1 MIGDEGSKELTIKPL
16 SDLKVIDLTHVLS
29 GPYCT
34 YQLGLL
40 GAEVIKVE
48 SSRGD
53 MTRPWGGGE
62 EQIKL
67 GLGTGFVAQN
77 AGKRSIAIDIKD
89 LRGSA
94 IVQDLVKSAD
104 IFVENYRP
112 GKMLE
117 CGLDFDRLSS
127 INSELIYTS
136 ISAFGQNGPHGHRPG
151 FDDVIQATSG
161 FMSINVRDDG
171 PIRTGGPVLDYATG
185 MHATSAVLAAL
196 MLREK
201 TGKGQHIDI
210 SMQDVTMLLMNRHT
224 SIAATT
230 GVPLPPLQD
239 REGPLLGRYLTR
251 DGYVMLA
258 GYRANHKKTILEALG
273 LTEYSSMSSAQLNS
287 RWKQI
292 ESDVE
297 KVLKSKSTS
306 EWDEIFS
313 KFGVVAGGVRDLM
326 EVFAT
331 GQPEARDLLTTVNSA
346 FGNHQVSTIGYR
358 INENAFEPGSHVP
371 LLGEQTEEVLLELD
385 YSNEKISELFDD
397 GIVM

>member
-1 MIGDEGSKELTIKPL
+1 MTIKPL
-16 SDLKVIDLTHVLS
+16 SDKKVIDLTHVLS

-48 SSRGD
+48 SPRGD
-53 MTRPWGGGE
+53 MTRPWGGEE
-62 EQIKL
+62 EQINL

-77 AGKRSIAIDIKD
+77 AGKRSIVIDIKD
-89 LRGSA
+89 PRGSA
-94 IVQDLVKSAD
+94 IVQDLVKTAD

-117 CGLDFDRLSS
+117 CGLDFDKLSS

-161 FMSINVRDDG
+161 FMSINVRGDG

-196 MLREK
+196 MLLEK

-258 GYRANHKKTILEALG
+258 GYRARHKRTILEALG
-273 LTEYSSMSSAQLNS
+273 LAEYSSMSSAQLNS
-287 RWKQI
+287 LSEKI

-297 KVLKSKSTS
+297 RVLKSKTTA
-306 EWDEIFS
+306 EWDEVFS
-313 KFGVVAGGVRDLM
+313 KFGVVAGGVKDLI
-326 EVFAT
+326 EVLAT
-331 GQPEARDLLTTVNSA
+331 GQPEARDLLTTVNSS
-346 FGNHQVSTIGYR
+346 FGNHQVSTIGYK
-358 INENAFEPGSHVP
+358 INDSTLEPGTHVP
-371 LLGEQTEEVLLELD
+371 LLGEHTEEVLLELG
-385 YSNEKISELFDD
+385 YSNEQISDLFDK
-397 GIVM
+397 GIVNQC

>member
-1 MIGDEGSKELTIKPL
+1 MTIKPL
-16 SDLKVIDLTHVLS
+16 SDKKVIDLTHVLA

-48 SSRGD
+48 SPRGD
-53 MTRPWGGGE
+53 MTRPWGGEE
-62 EQIKL
+62 EQINL

-77 AGKRSIAIDIKD
+77 AGKRSIVIDIKD
-89 LRGSA
+89 PRGSA
-94 IVQDLVKSAD
+94 IVQDLVKTAD

-117 CGLDFDRLSS
+117 CGLDFDKLSS

-161 FMSINVRDDG
+161 FMSINVRGDG

-196 MLREK
+196 MLLEK

-258 GYRANHKKTILEALG
+258 GYRARHKRTILEALG
-273 LTEYSSMSSAQLNS
+273 LAEYSSMSSAQLNS
-287 RWKQI
+287 LSEQI
-292 ESDVE
+292 ELDVE
-297 KVLKSKSTS
+297 RVLKSKTTA
-306 EWDEIFS
+306 EWDEVFS
-313 KFGVVAGGVRDLM
+313 KFGVVAGGVKDLI
-326 EVFAT
+326 EVLAT
-331 GQPEARDLLTTVNSA
+331 GQPEARDLLTTVNSS
-346 FGNHQVSTIGYR
+346 FGNHQVSTIGYK
-358 INENAFEPGSHVP
+358 INDSTLKPGTHVP
-371 LLGEQTEEVLLELD
+371 LLGEQTEEVLLELG
-385 YSNEKISELFDD
+385 YSNEKISDLLDK
-397 GIVM
+397 GIVNQC

>member
-1 MIGDEGSKELTIKPL
+1 MTIKPL
-16 SDLKVIDLTHVLS
+16 SDKKVIDLTHVLA

-48 SSRGD
+48 SPRGD
-53 MTRPWGGGE
+53 MTRPWGGEE
-62 EQIKL
+62 EQINL

-77 AGKRSIAIDIKD
+77 AGKRSIVIDIKD
-89 LRGSA
+89 PRGSA
-94 IVQDLVKSAD
+94 IVQDLVKTAD

-117 CGLDFDRLSS
+117 CGLDFDKLSS

-161 FMSINVRDDG
+161 FMSINVRGDG

-196 MLREK
+196 MLLEK

-230 GVPLPPLQD
+230 GVPLPPGQD

-258 GYRANHKKTILEALG
+258 GYRARHKRTILEALG
-273 LTEYSSMSSAQLNS
+273 LAEYSSMSSAQLNS
-287 RWKQI
+287 LSEKI

-297 KVLKSKSTS
+297 RVLKSKTTA
-306 EWDEIFS
+306 EWDEVFS
-313 KFGVVAGGVRDLM
+313 KFGVVAGGVKDLI
-326 EVFAT
+326 EVLAT
-331 GQPEARDLLTTVNSA
+331 GQPEARDLLTTVNSS
-346 FGNHQVSTIGYR
+346 FGNHQVSTIGYK
-358 INENAFEPGSHVP
+358 INDSTLEPGTHVP
-371 LLGEQTEEVLLELD
+371 LLGEHTEEVLLELG
-385 YSNEKISELFDD
+385 YSNEQISDLFDK
-397 GIVM
+397 GIVNQC

>member
-1 MIGDEGSKELTIKPL
+1 MTIKPL
-16 SDLKVIDLTHVLS
+16 SDKKVIDLTHVLA

-48 SSRGD
+48 SPRGD
-53 MTRPWGGGE
+53 MTRPWGGEE
-62 EQIKL
+62 EQINL

-77 AGKRSIAIDIKD
+77 AGKRSIVIDIKD
-89 LRGSA
+89 PRGSV
-94 IVQDLVKSAD
+94 IVQDLVKTAD

-117 CGLDFDRLSS
+117 CGLDFDKLSS

-161 FMSINVRDDG
+161 FMSINVRGDG

-196 MLREK
+196 MLLEK

-210 SMQDVTMLLMNRHT
+210 SMQDVTMLLMNRNT

-230 GVPLPPLQD
+230 GVPLPPGQD
-239 REGPLLGRYLTR
+239 REGLMLGRYLTK

-258 GYRANHKKTILEALG
+258 GYRARHKRTILEALG
-273 LTEYSSMSSAQLNS
+273 LAEYSSMSSAQVNS
-287 RWKQI
+287 LSEKI

-297 KVLKSKSTS
+297 RVLKSKTTA
-306 EWDEIFS
+306 EWDEVFS
-313 KFGVVAGGVRDLM
+313 KFGVVAGGVKDLI
-326 EVFAT
+326 EVLAT
-331 GQPEARDLLTTVNSA
+331 GQPEARDLLTTVNSS
-346 FGNHQVSTIGYR
+346 FGNHQVSTIGYK
-358 INENAFEPGSHVP
+358 INDSTLEPGTHVP
-371 LLGEQTEEVLLELD
+371 LLGEHTEEVLLELG
-385 YSNEKISELFDD
+385 YSNEKISDLLDK
-397 GIVM
+397 GIVNQC

>member
-1 MIGDEGSKELTIKPL
+1 MTIKPL
-16 SDLKVIDLTHVLS
+16 SDKKVIDLTHVLA

-48 SSRGD
+48 SPRGD
-53 MTRPWGGGE
+53 MTRPWGGEE
-62 EQIKL
+62 EQINL

-77 AGKRSIAIDIKD
+77 AGKRSIVIDIKD
-89 LRGSA
+89 PRGSA
-94 IVQDLVKSAD
+94 IVQDLVKTAD

-117 CGLDFDRLSS
+117 CGLDFDKLSS

-161 FMSINVRDDG
+161 FMSINVRGDG

-196 MLREK
+196 MLLEK

-210 SMQDVTMLLMNRHT
+210 SMQDVTMLLMNRNT

-230 GVPLPPLQD
+230 GVPLPPGQD
-239 REGPLLGRYLTR
+239 REGPLLGRYLTK

-258 GYRANHKKTILEALG
+258 GYRARHKRTILEALG
-273 LTEYSSMSSAQLNS
+273 LAEYSSMSSAQLNS
-287 RWKQI
+287 LSEKI

-297 KVLKSKSTS
+297 RVLKSKTTA
-306 EWDEIFS
+306 EWDEVFS
-313 KFGVVAGGVRDLM
+313 KFGVVAGGVKDLI
-326 EVFAT
+326 EVLAT
-331 GQPEARDLLTTVNSA
+331 GQPEARDLLTTVNSS
-346 FGNHQVSTIGYR
+346 FGNHQVSTIGYK
-358 INENAFEPGSHVP
+358 INDSTLEPGTHVP
-371 LLGEQTEEVLLELD
+371 LLGEHTEEVLLELG
-385 YSNEKISELFDD
+385 YSNEKISDLLDK
-397 GIVM
+397 GIVNQC

>member
-1 MIGDEGSKELTIKPL
+1 MTIKPL
-16 SDLKVIDLTHVLS
+16 SDKKVIDLTHVLA

-48 SSRGD
+48 SPRGD
-53 MTRPWGGGE
+53 MTRPWGGEE
-62 EQIKL
+62 EQINL

-77 AGKRSIAIDIKD
+77 AGKRSIVIDIKD
-89 LRGSA
+89 PRGSA
-94 IVQDLVKSAD
+94 IVQDLVKTAD

-117 CGLDFDRLSS
+117 CGLDFDKLSS

-161 FMSINVRDDG
+161 FMSINVRGDG

-196 MLREK
+196 MLLEK

-258 GYRANHKKTILEALG
+258 GYRARHKRTILEALG

-287 RWKQI
+287 LSEQI
-292 ESDVE
+292 ELDVE
-297 KVLKSKSTS
+297 RVLKSKTTA
-306 EWDEIFS
+306 EWDEVFS
-313 KFGVVAGGVRDLM
+313 KFGVVAGGVKDLI
-326 EVFAT
+326 EVLAT
-331 GQPEARDLLTTVNSA
+331 GQPEARDLLTTVNSS
-346 FGNHQVSTIGYR
+346 FGNHQVSTIGYK
-358 INENAFEPGSHVP
+358 INDSTLKPGTHVP
-371 LLGEQTEEVLLELD
+371 LLGEHTEEVLLELG
-385 YSNEKISELFDD
+385 YSNEQISDLFDK
-397 GIVM
+397 GIVNLR

>member
-1 MIGDEGSKELTIKPL
+1 MTIKPL
-16 SDLKVIDLTHVLS
+16 SDKKVIDLTHVLA

-48 SSRGD
+48 SPRGD
-53 MTRPWGGGE
+53 MTRPWGGEE
-62 EQIKL
+62 EQINL

-77 AGKRSIAIDIKD
+77 AGKRSIVIDIKD
-89 LRGSA
+89 PRGSA
-94 IVQDLVKSAD
+94 IVQDLVKTAD

-117 CGLDFDRLSS
+117 CGLDFDKLSS

-161 FMSINVRDDG
+161 FMSINVRGDG

-196 MLREK
+196 MLLEK

-210 SMQDVTMLLMNRHT
+210 SMQDVTMLLMNRNT

-230 GVPLPPLQD
+230 GVPLPPGQD
-239 REGPLLGRYLTR
+239 REGPLLGRYLTK

-258 GYRANHKKTILEALG
+258 GYRARHKRTILEALG
-273 LTEYSSMSSAQLNS
+273 LAEYSSMSSAQLNS
-287 RWKQI
+287 LSEKI

-297 KVLKSKSTS
+297 RVLKSKTTA
-306 EWDEIFS
+306 EWDEVFS
-313 KFGVVAGGVRDLM
+313 KFGVVAGGVKDLI
-326 EVFAT
+326 EVLAT
-331 GQPEARDLLTTVNSA
+331 GQPEARDLLTTVNSS
-346 FGNHQVSTIGYR
+346 FGNHQVSTIGYK
-358 INENAFEPGSHVP
+358 INDSTLEPGTHVP
-371 LLGEQTEEVLLELD
+371 LLGEHTEEVLLELG
-385 YSNEKISELFDD
+385 YSNEKISDLLD
-397 GIVM
+397 

>member
-1 MIGDEGSKELTIKPL
+1 MTIKPL
-16 SDLKVIDLTHVLS
+16 SDKKVIDLTHVLA

-48 SSRGD
+48 SPRGD
-53 MTRPWGGGE
+53 MTRPWGGEE
-62 EQIKL
+62 EQINL

-77 AGKRSIAIDIKD
+77 AGKRSIVIDIKD
-89 LRGSA
+89 PRGSA
-94 IVQDLVKSAD
+94 IVQDLVKTAD

-117 CGLDFDRLSS
+117 CGLDFDKLSS

-161 FMSINVRDDG
+161 FMSINVRGDG

-196 MLREK
+196 MLLEK

-258 GYRANHKKTILEALG
+258 GYRARHKRTILEALG
-273 LTEYSSMSSAQLNS
+273 LAEYSSMSSAQLNS
-287 RWKQI
+287 LSEQI

-297 KVLKSKSTS
+297 RVLKNKTTA
-306 EWDEIFS
+306 EWDEVFS
-313 KFGVVAGGVRDLM
+313 KFGVVAGGVKDLI
-326 EVFAT
+326 EVLAT
-331 GQPEARDLLTTVNSA
+331 GQPEARDLLTTVNSS
-346 FGNHQVSTIGYR
+346 FGNHQVSTIGYK
-358 INENAFEPGSHVP
+358 INDSTLEPGTHVP
-371 LLGEQTEEVLLELD
+371 LLGEQTEEVLLELG
-385 YSNEKISELFDD
+385 YSKEQISDLLDK
-397 GIVM
+397 GIVNQC

>member
-1 MIGDEGSKELTIKPL
+1 MTIKPL
-16 SDLKVIDLTHVLS
+16 SDKKVIDLTHVLA

-48 SSRGD
+48 SPRGD
-53 MTRPWGGGE
+53 MTRPWGGEE
-62 EQIKL
+62 EQINL

-77 AGKRSIAIDIKD
+77 AGKRSIVIDIKD
-89 LRGSA
+89 PRGSA
-94 IVQDLVKSAD
+94 IVQDLVKTAD

-117 CGLDFDRLSS
+117 CGLDFDKLSS

-161 FMSINVRDDG
+161 FMSINVRGDG

-196 MLREK
+196 MLLEK

-258 GYRANHKKTILEALG
+258 GYRARHKRTILEALG
-273 LTEYSSMSSAQLNS
+273 LAEYSSMSSAQLNS
-287 RWKQI
+287 LSEQI

-297 KVLKSKSTS
+297 RVLKSKTTA
-306 EWDEIFS
+306 EWDEVFS
-313 KFGVVAGGVRDLM
+313 KFGVVAGGVKDLI
-326 EVFAT
+326 EVLAT
-331 GQPEARDLLTTVNSA
+331 GQPEARDLLTTVNSS
-346 FGNHQVSTIGYR
+346 FGNHQVSTIGYK
-358 INENAFEPGSHVP
+358 INDSTLKPGTHVP
-371 LLGEQTEEVLLELD
+371 LLGEHTEEVLLELG
-385 YSNEKISELFDD
+385 YSNEQISDLFDK
-397 GIVM
+397 GIVNKC

>member
-1 MIGDEGSKELTIKPL
+1 MTIKPL
-16 SDLKVIDLTHVLS
+16 SDKKVIDLTHVLA

-48 SSRGD
+48 SPRGD
-53 MTRPWGGGE
+53 MTRPWGGEE
-62 EQIKL
+62 EQINL

-77 AGKRSIAIDIKD
+77 AGKRSIVIDIKD
-89 LRGSA
+89 PRGSA
-94 IVQDLVKSAD
+94 IVQDLVKTAD

-117 CGLDFDRLSS
+117 CGLDFDKLSS
-127 INSELIYTS
+127 INSDLIYTS

-161 FMSINVRDDG
+161 FMSINVRGDG

-196 MLREK
+196 MLLEK

-258 GYRANHKKTILEALG
+258 GYRARHKRTILEALG

-287 RWKQI
+287 LSEQI
-292 ESDVE
+292 ELDVE
-297 KVLKSKSTS
+297 RVLKSKTTA
-306 EWDEIFS
+306 EWDEVFS
-313 KFGVVAGGVRDLM
+313 KFGVVAGGVKDLI
-326 EVFAT
+326 EVLAT
-331 GQPEARDLLTTVNSA
+331 GQPEARDLLTTVNSS
-346 FGNHQVSTIGYR
+346 FGNHQVSTIGYK
-358 INENAFEPGSHVP
+358 INDSTLKPGTHVP
-371 LLGEQTEEVLLELD
+371 LLGEHTEEVLLELG
-385 YSNEKISELFDD
+385 YSNEKISDLLDK
-397 GIVM
+397 GIVNQC

>member
-1 MIGDEGSKELTIKPL
+1 MTIKPL
-16 SDLKVIDLTHVLS
+16 SDKKVIDLTHVLA

-48 SSRGD
+48 SPRGD
-53 MTRPWGGGE
+53 MTRPWGGEE
-62 EQIKL
+62 EQINL

-77 AGKRSIAIDIKD
+77 AGKRSIVIDIKD
-89 LRGSA
+89 PRGSA
-94 IVQDLVKSAD
+94 IVQDLVKTAD

-117 CGLDFDRLSS
+117 CGLDFDKLSS

-161 FMSINVRDDG
+161 FMSINVRGDG

-196 MLREK
+196 MLLEK

-258 GYRANHKKTILEALG
+258 GYRARHKRTILEALG
-273 LTEYSSMSSAQLNS
+273 LAEYSSMSSAQLNS
-287 RWKQI
+287 LSEKI

-297 KVLKSKSTS
+297 RVLKSKTTA
-306 EWDEIFS
+306 EWDEVFS
-313 KFGVVAGGVRDLM
+313 KFGVVAGGVKDLI
-326 EVFAT
+326 EVLAT
-331 GQPEARDLLTTVNSA
+331 GQPEARDLLTTVNSS
-346 FGNHQVSTIGYR
+346 FGNHQVSTIGYK
-358 INENAFEPGSHVP
+358 INDSTLEPGTHVP
-371 LLGEQTEEVLLELD
+371 LLGEQTEEVLLELG
-385 YSNEKISELFDD
+385 YSKEQISDLLDK
-397 GIVM
+397 GIVNQC

>member
-1 MIGDEGSKELTIKPL
+1 MTIKPL
-16 SDLKVIDLTHVLS
+16 SDKKVIDLTHVLA

-48 SSRGD
+48 SPRGD
-53 MTRPWGGGE
+53 MTRPWGGEE
-62 EQIKL
+62 EQINL

-77 AGKRSIAIDIKD
+77 AGKRSIVIDIKD
-89 LRGSA
+89 PRGSA
-94 IVQDLVKSAD
+94 IVQDLVKTAD

-117 CGLDFDRLSS
+117 CGLDFDKLSS

-161 FMSINVRDDG
+161 FMSINVRGDG

-196 MLREK
+196 MLLEK

-258 GYRANHKKTILEALG
+258 GYRARHKRTILEALG
-273 LTEYSSMSSAQLNS
+273 LAEYSSMSSAQLNS
-287 RWKQI
+287 LSEQI
-292 ESDVE
+292 ELDVE
-297 KVLKSKSTS
+297 RVLKSKTTA
-306 EWDEIFS
+306 EWDEVFS
-313 KFGVVAGGVRDLM
+313 KFGVVAGGVKDLI
-326 EVFAT
+326 EVLAT
-331 GQPEARDLLTTVNSA
+331 GQPEARDLLTTVNSS
-346 FGNHQVSTIGYR
+346 FGNHQVSTIGYK
-358 INENAFEPGSHVP
+358 INDSTLEPGTHVP
-371 LLGEQTEEVLLELD
+371 LLGEQTEEVLLELG
-385 YSNEKISELFDD
+385 YSNEKISDLLDK
-397 GIVM
+397 GIVNQC

>member
-1 MIGDEGSKELTIKPL
+1 MTIKPL
-16 SDLKVIDLTHVLS
+16 SDKKVIDLTHVLA

-48 SSRGD
+48 SPRGD
-53 MTRPWGGGE
+53 MTRPWGGEE
-62 EQIKL
+62 EQINL

-77 AGKRSIAIDIKD
+77 AGKRSIVIDIKD
-89 LRGSA
+89 PRGSA
-94 IVQDLVKSAD
+94 IVQDLVKTAD

-117 CGLDFDRLSS
+117 CGLDFDKLSS

-161 FMSINVRDDG
+161 FMSINVRGDG

-196 MLREK
+196 MLLEK

-258 GYRANHKKTILEALG
+258 GYRARHKRTILEALG
-273 LTEYSSMSSAQLNS
+273 LAEYSSMSSAQLNS
-287 RWKQI
+287 LSEQI

-297 KVLKSKSTS
+297 RVLKSKTTAGM
-306 EWDEIFS
+306 DEVFS
-313 KFGVVAGGVRDLM
+313 KFGVVAGGVKDLI
-326 EVFAT
+326 EVLAT
-331 GQPEARDLLTTVNSA
+331 GQPEARDLLTTVNSS
-346 FGNHQVSTIGYR
+346 FGNHQVSTIGYK
-358 INENAFEPGSHVP
+358 INDSTLEPGTHVP
-371 LLGEQTEEVLLELD
+371 LLGEHTEEVLLELG
-385 YSNEKISELFDD
+385 YSNEKISDLLDK
-397 GIVM
+397 GIVNQC

>member
-1 MIGDEGSKELTIKPL
+1 MTIKPL
-16 SDLKVIDLTHVLS
+16 SDKKVIDLTHVLA

-48 SSRGD
+48 SPRGD
-53 MTRPWGGGE
+53 MTRPWGGEE
-62 EQIKL
+62 EQINL

-77 AGKRSIAIDIKD
+77 AGKRSIVIDIKD
-89 LRGSA
+89 PRGSA
-94 IVQDLVKSAD
+94 IVQDLVKTAD

-117 CGLDFDRLSS
+117 CGLDFDKLSS

-161 FMSINVRDDG
+161 FMSINVRGDG

-196 MLREK
+196 MLLEK

-230 GVPLPPLQD
+230 GVPLPPGQD
-239 REGPLLGRYLTR
+239 REGPLLGRYLTK

-258 GYRANHKKTILEALG
+258 GYRARHKRTILEALG
-273 LTEYSSMSSAQLNS
+273 LAEYSSMSSAQLNS
-287 RWKQI
+287 LSEKI

-297 KVLKSKSTS
+297 RVLKSKTTA
-306 EWDEIFS
+306 EWDEVFS
-313 KFGVVAGGVRDLM
+313 KFGVVAGGVKDLI
-326 EVFAT
+326 EVLAT
-331 GQPEARDLLTTVNSA
+331 GQPEARDLLTTVNSS
-346 FGNHQVSTIGYR
+346 FGNHQVSTIGYK
-358 INENAFEPGSHVP
+358 INDSTLEPGTHVP
-371 LLGEQTEEVLLELD
+371 LLGEQTEEVLLELG
-385 YSNEKISELFDD
+385 YSNEQISDLFDK
-397 GIVM
+397 GIVNQC

>member
-1 MIGDEGSKELTIKPL
+1 MTIKPL
-16 SDLKVIDLTHVLS
+16 SDKKVIDLTHVLA

-48 SSRGD
+48 SPRGD
-53 MTRPWGGGE
+53 MTRPWGGEE
-62 EQIKL
+62 EQINL

-77 AGKRSIAIDIKD
+77 AGKRSIVIDIKD
-89 LRGSA
+89 PRGSA
-94 IVQDLVKSAD
+94 IVQDLVKTAD

-117 CGLDFDRLSS
+117 CGLDFDKLSS

-161 FMSINVRDDG
+161 FMSINVRGDG

-196 MLREK
+196 MLLEK

-210 SMQDVTMLLMNRHT
+210 SMQDVTMLLMNRNT

-230 GVPLPPLQD
+230 GVPLPPGQD
-239 REGPLLGRYLTR
+239 REGLMLGRYLTK

-258 GYRANHKKTILEALG
+258 GYRARHKRTILEALG
-273 LTEYSSMSSAQLNS
+273 LAEYSSMSSAQLNS
-287 RWKQI
+287 LSEQI

-297 KVLKSKSTS
+297 RVLKSKTTA
-306 EWDEIFS
+306 EWDEVFS
-313 KFGVVAGGVRDLM
+313 KFGVVAGGVKDLI
-326 EVFAT
+326 EVLAT
-331 GQPEARDLLTTVNSA
+331 GQPEARDLLTTVNSS
-346 FGNHQVSTIGYR
+346 FGNHQVSTIGYK
-358 INENAFEPGSHVP
+358 INDSTLEPGTHVP
-371 LLGEQTEEVLLELD
+371 LLGEQTEEVLLELG
-385 YSNEKISELFDD
+385 YSNEKISDLLDK
-397 GIVM
+397 GIVNQC

>member
-1 MIGDEGSKELTIKPL
+1 MTIKPL
-16 SDLKVIDLTHVLS
+16 SDKKVIDLTHVLA

-48 SSRGD
+48 SPRGD
-53 MTRPWGGGE
+53 MTRPWGGEE
-62 EQIKL
+62 EQINL

-77 AGKRSIAIDIKD
+77 AGKRSIVIDIKD
-89 LRGSA
+89 PRGSA
-94 IVQDLVKSAD
+94 IVQDLVKTAD

-117 CGLDFDRLSS
+117 CGLDFDKLSS

-161 FMSINVRDDG
+161 FMSINVRGDG

-196 MLREK
+196 MLLEK

-258 GYRANHKKTILEALG
+258 GYRARHKRTILEALG
-273 LTEYSSMSSAQLNS
+273 LTEYSSMSSAQLNNLS
-287 RWKQI
+287 EQI

-297 KVLKSKSTS
+297 RVLKNKTTA
-306 EWDEIFS
+306 EWDEVFS
-313 KFGVVAGGVRDLM
+313 KFGVVAGGVKDLI
-326 EVFAT
+326 EVLAT
-331 GQPEARDLLTTVNSA
+331 GQPEARDLLTTVNSS
-346 FGNHQVSTIGYR
+346 FGNHQVSTIGYK
-358 INENAFEPGSHVP
+358 INDSTLKPGTHVP
-371 LLGEQTEEVLLELD
+371 LLGEQTEEVLLELG
-385 YSNEKISELFDD
+385 YSNEQISDLFEK
-397 GIVM
+397 GIVNLC

>member
-1 MIGDEGSKELTIKPL
+1 MTIKPL
-16 SDLKVIDLTHVLS
+16 SDKKVIDLTHVLA

-48 SSRGD
+48 SPRGD
-53 MTRPWGGGE
+53 MTRPWGGEE
-62 EQIKL
+62 EQINL

-77 AGKRSIAIDIKD
+77 AGKRSIVIDIKD
-89 LRGSA
+89 PRGSA
-94 IVQDLVKSAD
+94 IVQDLVKTAD

-117 CGLDFDRLSS
+117 CGLDFDKLSS

-161 FMSINVRDDG
+161 FMSINVRGDG

-196 MLREK
+196 MLLEK

-258 GYRANHKKTILEALG
+258 GYRARHKRTILEALG
-273 LTEYSSMSSAQLNS
+273 LAEYSSMSSAQLNNLS
-287 RWKQI
+287 EKI

-297 KVLKSKSTS
+297 RVLKNKTTA
-306 EWDEIFS
+306 EWDEVFS
-313 KFGVVAGGVRDLM
+313 KFGVVAGGVKDLI
-326 EVFAT
+326 EVLAT
-331 GQPEARDLLTTVNSA
+331 GQPEARDLLTTVNSS
-346 FGNHQVSTIGYR
+346 FGNHQVSTIGYK
-358 INENAFEPGSHVP
+358 INDSTLEPGTHVP
-371 LLGEQTEEVLLELD
+371 LLGEQTEEVLLELG
-385 YSNEKISELFDD
+385 YSKEQISDLLDK
-397 GIVM
+397 GIVNQC

>member
-1 MIGDEGSKELTIKPL
+1 MTIKPL
-16 SDLKVIDLTHVLS
+16 SDKKVIDLTHVLA

-48 SSRGD
+48 SPRGD
-53 MTRPWGGGE
+53 MTRPWGGEE
-62 EQIKL
+62 EQINL

-77 AGKRSIAIDIKD
+77 AGKRSIVIDIKD
-89 LRGSA
+89 PRGSA
-94 IVQDLVKSAD
+94 IVQDLVKTAD

-117 CGLDFDRLSS
+117 CGLDFDKLSS

-161 FMSINVRDDG
+161 FMSINVRGDG

-196 MLREK
+196 MLLEK

-210 SMQDVTMLLMNRHT
+210 SMQDVTMLLMNRNT

-258 GYRANHKKTILEALG
+258 GYRARHKRTILEALG
-273 LTEYSSMSSAQLNS
+273 LAEYSSMSSAQLNS
-287 RWKQI
+287 LSEQI

-297 KVLKSKSTS
+297 RVLKSKTTA
-306 EWDEIFS
+306 EWDEVFS
-313 KFGVVAGGVRDLM
+313 KFGVVAGGVKDLI
-326 EVFAT
+326 EVLAT
-331 GQPEARDLLTTVNSA
+331 GQPEARDLLTTVNSS
-346 FGNHQVSTIGYR
+346 FGNHQVSTIGYK
-358 INENAFEPGSHVP
+358 INDSTLEPGTHVP
-371 LLGEQTEEVLLELD
+371 LLGEHTEEVLLELG
-385 YSNEKISELFDD
+385 YSNEKISDLLDK
-397 GIVM
+397 GIVNQC

>member
-1 MIGDEGSKELTIKPL
+1 MTIKPL
-16 SDLKVIDLTHVLS
+16 SNKKVIDLTHVLA

-48 SSRGD
+48 SPRGD
-53 MTRPWGGGE
+53 MTRPWGGEE
-62 EQIKL
+62 EQINL

-77 AGKRSIAIDIKD
+77 AGKRSIVIDIKD
-89 LRGSA
+89 PRGSA
-94 IVQDLVKSAD
+94 IVQDLVKTAD

-117 CGLDFDRLSS
+117 CGLDFYKLSS

-161 FMSINVRDDG
+161 FMSINVRGDG

-196 MLREK
+196 MLLEK

-258 GYRANHKKTILEALG
+258 GYRARHKRTILEALG

-287 RWKQI
+287 LSEQI

-297 KVLKSKSTS
+297 RVFKSKTTA
-306 EWDEIFS
+306 EWDEVFS
-313 KFGVVAGGVRDLM
+313 KFGVVAGGVKDLI
-326 EVFAT
+326 EVLAT
-331 GQPEARDLLTTVNSA
+331 GQPEARDLLTTVNSS
-346 FGNHQVSTIGYR
+346 FGNHQVSTIGYK
-358 INENAFEPGSHVP
+358 INDSTLEPGTHVP
-371 LLGEQTEEVLLELD
+371 LLGEQTEEVLLELG
-385 YSNEKISELFDD
+385 YSNEQISDLLDK
-397 GIVM
+397 GIVNQC

>member
-1 MIGDEGSKELTIKPL
+1 MTIKPL
-16 SDLKVIDLTHVLS
+16 SDKKVIDLTHVLA

-48 SSRGD
+48 SPRGD
-53 MTRPWGGGE
+53 MTRPWGGEE
-62 EQIKL
+62 EQINL

-77 AGKRSIAIDIKD
+77 AGKRSIVIDIKD
-89 LRGSA
+89 PRGSA
-94 IVQDLVKSAD
+94 IVQDLVKTAD

-117 CGLDFDRLSS
+117 CGLDFDKLSS
-127 INSELIYTS
+127 INSDLIYTS

-161 FMSINVRDDG
+161 FMSINVRGDG

-196 MLREK
+196 MLLEK

-258 GYRANHKKTILEALG
+258 GYRARHKRTILEALG
-273 LTEYSSMSSAQLNS
+273 LAEYSSMSSAQLNS
-287 RWKQI
+287 LSEQI

-297 KVLKSKSTS
+297 RVLKSKTTA
-306 EWDEIFS
+306 EWDEVFS
-313 KFGVVAGGVRDLM
+313 KFGVVAGGVKDLI
-326 EVFAT
+326 EVLAT
-331 GQPEARDLLTTVNSA
+331 GQPEARDLLTTVNSS
-346 FGNHQVSTIGYR
+346 FGNHQVSTIGYK
-358 INENAFEPGSHVP
+358 INDSTLEPGTHVP
-371 LLGEQTEEVLLELD
+371 LLGEQTEEVLLELV
-385 YSNEKISELFDD
+385 YSNEQISDLFDK
-397 GIVM
+397 GIVNKC

>member
-1 MIGDEGSKELTIKPL
+1 MTIKPL
-16 SDLKVIDLTHVLS
+16 SDKKVIDLTHVLA

-48 SSRGD
+48 SPRGD
-53 MTRPWGGGE
+53 MTRPWGGEE
-62 EQIKL
+62 EQINL

-77 AGKRSIAIDIKD
+77 AGKRSIVIDIKD
-89 LRGSA
+89 PRGSA
-94 IVQDLVKSAD
+94 IVQDLVKTAD

-117 CGLDFDRLSS
+117 CGLDFDKLSS

-161 FMSINVRDDG
+161 FMSINVRGDG

-196 MLREK
+196 MLLEK

-258 GYRANHKKTILEALG
+258 GYRARHKRTILEALG
-273 LTEYSSMSSAQLNS
+273 LAEYSSMSSAQLNS
-287 RWKQI
+287 LSEQI
-292 ESDVE
+292 ELDVE
-297 KVLKSKSTS
+297 RVLKSKTTA
-306 EWDEIFS
+306 EWDEVFS
-313 KFGVVAGGVRDLM
+313 KFGVVAGGVKDLI
-326 EVFAT
+326 EVLAT
-331 GQPEARDLLTTVNSA
+331 GQPEARDLLTTVNSS
-346 FGNHQVSTIGYR
+346 FGNHQVSTIGYK
-358 INENAFEPGSHVP
+358 INGSTLEPGTHVP
-371 LLGEQTEEVLLELD
+371 LLGEQTEEVLLELG
-385 YSNEKISELFDD
+385 YSNEQISDLFEK
-397 GIVM
+397 GIVNLC

>member
-1 MIGDEGSKELTIKPL
+1 MTIKPL
-16 SDLKVIDLTHVLS
+16 SDKKVIDLTHVLA

-48 SSRGD
+48 SPRGD
-53 MTRPWGGGE
+53 MTRPWGGEE
-62 EQIKL
+62 EQINL

-77 AGKRSIAIDIKD
+77 AGKRSIVIDIKD
-89 LRGSA
+89 PRGSA
-94 IVQDLVKSAD
+94 IVQDLVKTAD

-117 CGLDFDRLSS
+117 CGLDFDKLSS

-161 FMSINVRDDG
+161 FMSINVRGDG

-196 MLREK
+196 MLLEK

-230 GVPLPPLQD
+230 GVPLPPGQD
-239 REGPLLGRYLTR
+239 REGPLLGRYLTK

-258 GYRANHKKTILEALG
+258 GYRARHKRTILEALG
-273 LTEYSSMSSAQLNS
+273 LAEYSSMSSAQLNS
-287 RWKQI
+287 LSEKI

-297 KVLKSKSTS
+297 RVLKSKTTA
-306 EWDEIFS
+306 EWDEVFS
-313 KFGVVAGGVRDLM
+313 KFGVVAGGVKDLI
-326 EVFAT
+326 EVLAT
-331 GQPEARDLLTTVNSA
+331 GQPEARDLLTTVNSS
-346 FGNHQVSTIGYR
+346 FGNHQVSTIGYK
-358 INENAFEPGSHVP
+358 INDSTLEPGTHVP
-371 LLGEQTEEVLLELD
+371 LLGEHTEEVLLELG
-385 YSNEKISELFDD
+385 YSNEQISDLFDK
-397 GIVM
+397 GIVNQC

>member
-1 MIGDEGSKELTIKPL
+1 MTIKPL
-16 SDLKVIDLTHVLS
+16 SDKKVIDLTHVLA

-48 SSRGD
+48 SPRGD
-53 MTRPWGGGE
+53 MTRPWGGEE
-62 EQIKL
+62 EQINL

-77 AGKRSIAIDIKD
+77 AGKRSIVIDIKD
-89 LRGSA
+89 PRGSA
-94 IVQDLVKSAD
+94 IVQDLVKTAD

-117 CGLDFDRLSS
+117 CGLDFDKLSS

-161 FMSINVRDDG
+161 FMSINVRGDG

-196 MLREK
+196 MLLEK

-258 GYRANHKKTILEALG
+258 GYRARHKRTILEALG
-273 LTEYSSMSSAQLNS
+273 LAEYSSMSSAQLNNLS
-287 RWKQI
+287 EQI

-297 KVLKSKSTS
+297 RVLKSKTTA
-306 EWDEIFS
+306 EWDEVFS
-313 KFGVVAGGVRDLM
+313 KFGVVAGGVKDLI
-326 EVFAT
+326 EVLAT
-331 GQPEARDLLTTVNSA
+331 GQPEARDLLTTVNSS
-346 FGNHQVSTIGYR
+346 FGNHQVSTIGYK
-358 INENAFEPGSHVP
+358 INDSTLKPGTHVP
-371 LLGEQTEEVLLELD
+371 LLGEHTEEVLLELG
-385 YSNEKISELFDD
+385 YSNEQISDLLDK
-397 GIVM
+397 GIVNQC

>member
-1 MIGDEGSKELTIKPL
+1 MTIKPL
-16 SDLKVIDLTHVLS
+16 SDKKVIDLTHVLA

-48 SSRGD
+48 SPRGD
-53 MTRPWGGGE
+53 MTRPWGGEE
-62 EQIKL
+62 EQINL

-77 AGKRSIAIDIKD
+77 AGKRSIVIDIKD
-89 LRGSA
+89 PRGSA
-94 IVQDLVKSAD
+94 IVQDLVKTAD

-117 CGLDFDRLSS
+117 CGLDFDKLSS

-161 FMSINVRDDG
+161 FMSINVRGDG

-196 MLREK
+196 MLLEK

-210 SMQDVTMLLMNRHT
+210 SMQDVTMLLMNRNT

-230 GVPLPPLQD
+230 GVPLPPGQD
-239 REGPLLGRYLTR
+239 REGPLLGRYLTK

-258 GYRANHKKTILEALG
+258 GYRARHKRTILEALG
-273 LTEYSSMSSAQLNS
+273 LAEYSSMSSAQLNS
-287 RWKQI
+287 LSEKI

-297 KVLKSKSTS
+297 RVLKSKTTA
-306 EWDEIFS
+306 EWDEVFS
-313 KFGVVAGGVRDLM
+313 KFGVVAGGVKDLI
-326 EVFAT
+326 EVIAT
-331 GQPEARDLLTTVNSA
+331 GQPEARDLLTTVNSS
-346 FGNHQVSTIGYR
+346 FGNHQVSTIGYK
-358 INENAFEPGSHVP
+358 INDSTLEPGTHVP
-371 LLGEQTEEVLLELD
+371 LLGEHTEEVLLELG
-385 YSNEKISELFDD
+385 YSNEKISDLLDK
-397 GIVM
+397 GIVNQC

>member
-1 MIGDEGSKELTIKPL
+1 MTIKPL
-16 SDLKVIDLTHVLS
+16 SDKKVIDLTHVLA

-48 SSRGD
+48 SPRGD
-53 MTRPWGGGE
+53 MTRPWGGEE
-62 EQIKL
+62 EQINL

-77 AGKRSIAIDIKD
+77 AGKRSIVIDIKD
-89 LRGSA
+89 PRGSA
-94 IVQDLVKSAD
+94 IVQDLVKTAD

-117 CGLDFDRLSS
+117 CGLDFDKLSS

-161 FMSINVRDDG
+161 FMSINVRGDG

-196 MLREK
+196 MLLEK

-258 GYRANHKKTILEALG
+258 GYRARHKRTILEALG
-273 LTEYSSMSSAQLNS
+273 LAEYSSMSSAQLNS
-287 RWKQI
+287 LSEKI

-297 KVLKSKSTS
+297 RVLKSKTTA
-306 EWDEIFS
+306 EWDEVFS
-313 KFGVVAGGVRDLM
+313 KFGVVAGGVKDLI
-326 EVFAT
+326 EVLAT
-331 GQPEARDLLTTVNSA
+331 GQPEARDLLTTVNSS
-346 FGNHQVSTIGYR
+346 FGNHQVSTIGYK
-358 INENAFEPGSHVP
+358 INDSTLEPGTHVP
-371 LLGEQTEEVLLELD
+371 LLGEHTEEVLLELG
-385 YSNEKISELFDD
+385 YSNEKISDLLDK
-397 GIVM
+397 GIVNQY

>member
-1 MIGDEGSKELTIKPL
+1 MTIKPL
-16 SDLKVIDLTHVLS
+16 SDKKVIDLTHVLA

-48 SSRGD
+48 SPRGD
-53 MTRPWGGGE
+53 MTRPWGGEE
-62 EQIKL
+62 EQINL

-77 AGKRSIAIDIKD
+77 AGKRSIVIDIKD
-89 LRGSA
+89 PRGSV
-94 IVQDLVKSAD
+94 IVQDLVKTAD

-117 CGLDFDRLSS
+117 CGLDFDKLSS

-161 FMSINVRDDG
+161 FMSINVRGDG

-196 MLREK
+196 MLLEK

-258 GYRANHKKTILEALG
+258 GYRARHKRTILEALG
-273 LTEYSSMSSAQLNS
+273 LAEYSSMSSAQLNS
-287 RWKQI
+287 LSEQI
-292 ESDVE
+292 ELDVE
-297 KVLKSKSTS
+297 RVLKSKTTA
-306 EWDEIFS
+306 EWDEVFS
-313 KFGVVAGGVRDLM
+313 KFGVVAGGVKDLI
-326 EVFAT
+326 EVLAT
-331 GQPEARDLLTTVNSA
+331 GQPEARDLLTTVNSS
-346 FGNHQVSTIGYR
+346 FGNHQVSTIGYK
-358 INENAFEPGSHVP
+358 INDSTLEPGTHVP
-371 LLGEQTEEVLLELD
+371 LLGEQTEEVLLELG
-385 YSNEKISELFDD
+385 YSNEQISDLFDK
-397 GIVM
+397 GIVKQC

>member
-1 MIGDEGSKELTIKPL
+1 MTIKHL
-16 SDLKVIDLTHVLS
+16 SDKKVIDLTHVLA

-48 SSRGD
+48 SPRGD
-53 MTRPWGGGE
+53 MTRPWGGEE
-62 EQIKL
+62 EQINL

-77 AGKRSIAIDIKD
+77 AGKRSIVIDIKD
-89 LRGSA
+89 PRGSA
-94 IVQDLVKSAD
+94 IVQDLVKTAD

-117 CGLDFDRLSS
+117 CGLDFDKLSS

-161 FMSINVRDDG
+161 FMSINVRGDG

-196 MLREK
+196 MLLEK

-258 GYRANHKKTILEALG
+258 GYRARHKRTILEALG
-273 LTEYSSMSSAQLNS
+273 LAEYSSMSSAQLNS
-287 RWKQI
+287 LSEQI
-292 ESDVE
+292 ELDVE
-297 KVLKSKSTS
+297 RVLKSKTTA
-306 EWDEIFS
+306 EWDEVFS
-313 KFGVVAGGVRDLM
+313 KFGVVAGGVKDLI
-326 EVFAT
+326 EVLAT
-331 GQPEARDLLTTVNSA
+331 GQPEARDLLTTVNSS
-346 FGNHQVSTIGYR
+346 FGNHQVSTIGYK
-358 INENAFEPGSHVP
+358 INGSTLEPGTHVP
-371 LLGEQTEEVLLELD
+371 LLGEQTEEVLLELG
-385 YSNEKISELFDD
+385 YSNEKISDLLDK
-397 GIVM
+397 GIVN

>member
-1 MIGDEGSKELTIKPL
+1 MTIKPL
-16 SDLKVIDLTHVLS
+16 SDKKVIDLTHVLA

-48 SSRGD
+48 SPRGD
-53 MTRPWGGGE
+53 MTRPWGGEE
-62 EQIKL
+62 EQINL

-77 AGKRSIAIDIKD
+77 AGKRSIVIDIKD
-89 LRGSA
+89 PRGSA
-94 IVQDLVKSAD
+94 IVQDLVKTAD

-117 CGLDFDRLSS
+117 CGLDFDKLSS

-161 FMSINVRDDG
+161 FMSINVRGDG

-196 MLREK
+196 MLLEK

-210 SMQDVTMLLMNRHT
+210 SMQDVTMLLMNRNT

-230 GVPLPPLQD
+230 GVPLPPGQD
-239 REGPLLGRYLTR
+239 REGPLLGRYLTK

-258 GYRANHKKTILEALG
+258 GYRARHKRTILEALG
-273 LTEYSSMSSAQLNS
+273 LAEYSSMSSAQVNS
-287 RWKQI
+287 LSEKI

-297 KVLKSKSTS
+297 RVLKSKTTA
-306 EWDEIFS
+306 EWDEVFS
-313 KFGVVAGGVRDLM
+313 KFGVVAGGVKDLI
-326 EVFAT
+326 EVLAT
-331 GQPEARDLLTTVNSA
+331 GQPEARDLLTTVNSS
-346 FGNHQVSTIGYR
+346 FGNHQVSTIGYK
-358 INENAFEPGSHVP
+358 INDSTLEPGTHVP
-371 LLGEQTEEVLLELD
+371 LLGEHTEEVLLELG
-385 YSNEKISELFDD
+385 YSNEKISDLLDK
-397 GIVM
+397 GIVNQC

>member
-1 MIGDEGSKELTIKPL
+1 MTIKPL
-16 SDLKVIDLTHVLS
+16 SDKKVIDLTHVLA

-48 SSRGD
+48 SPRGD
-53 MTRPWGGGE
+53 MTRPWGGEE
-62 EQIKL
+62 EQINL

-77 AGKRSIAIDIKD
+77 AGKRSIVIDIKD
-89 LRGSA
+89 PRGSA
-94 IVQDLVKSAD
+94 IVQDLVKTAD

-117 CGLDFDRLSS
+117 CGLDFDKLSS
-127 INSELIYTS
+127 INPELIYTS

-161 FMSINVRDDG
+161 FMSINVRGDG

-196 MLREK
+196 MLLEK

-258 GYRANHKKTILEALG
+258 GYRARHKRTILEALG
-273 LTEYSSMSSAQLNS
+273 LAEYSSMSSAQLNS
-287 RWKQI
+287 LSEKI

-297 KVLKSKSTS
+297 RVLKSKTTA
-306 EWDEIFS
+306 EWDEVFS
-313 KFGVVAGGVRDLM
+313 KFGVVAGGVKDLI
-326 EVFAT
+326 EVLAT
-331 GQPEARDLLTTVNSA
+331 GQPEARDLLTTVNSS
-346 FGNHQVSTIGYR
+346 FGNHQVSTIGYK
-358 INENAFEPGSHVP
+358 INDSTLKPGTHVP
-371 LLGEQTEEVLLELD
+371 LLGEQTEEVLLELG
-385 YSNEKISELFDD
+385 YSNEKISDLLDK
-397 GIVM
+397 GIVNQC

>member
-1 MIGDEGSKELTIKPL
+1 MTIKPL
-16 SDLKVIDLTHVLS
+16 SDKKVIDLTHVLA

-48 SSRGD
+48 SPRGD
-53 MTRPWGGGE
+53 MTRPWGGEE
-62 EQIKL
+62 EQINL

-77 AGKRSIAIDIKD
+77 AGKRSIVIDIKD
-89 LRGSA
+89 PRGSV
-94 IVQDLVKSAD
+94 IVQDLVKTAD

-117 CGLDFDRLSS
+117 CGLDFDKLSS

-161 FMSINVRDDG
+161 FMSINVRGDG

-196 MLREK
+196 MLLEK

-258 GYRANHKKTILEALG
+258 GYRARHKRTILEALG
-273 LTEYSSMSSAQLNS
+273 LAEYSSMSSAQLNS
-287 RWKQI
+287 LSEQI

-297 KVLKSKSTS
+297 RVLKSKTTA
-306 EWDEIFS
+306 EWDEVFS
-313 KFGVVAGGVRDLM
+313 KFGVVAGGVKDLI
-326 EVFAT
+326 EVLAT
-331 GQPEARDLLTTVNSA
+331 GQPEARDLLTTVNSS
-346 FGNHQVSTIGYR
+346 FGNHQVSTIGYK
-358 INENAFEPGSHVP
+358 INDSTLEPGTHVP
-371 LLGEQTEEVLLELD
+371 LLGEQTEEVLLELG
-385 YSNEKISELFDD
+385 YSNEKISDLLDK
-397 GIVM
+397 GIVNQC

>member
-1 MIGDEGSKELTIKPL
+1 MTIKPL
-16 SDLKVIDLTHVLS
+16 SGKKVIDLTHVLA

-48 SSRGD
+48 SPRGD
-53 MTRPWGGGE
+53 MTRPWGGEE
-62 EQIKL
+62 EQINL

-77 AGKRSIAIDIKD
+77 AGKRSIVIDIKD
-89 LRGSA
+89 PRGSA
-94 IVQDLVKSAD
+94 IVQDLVKTAD

-117 CGLDFDRLSS
+117 CGLDFDKLSS

-161 FMSINVRDDG
+161 FMSINVRGDG

-196 MLREK
+196 MLLEK

-258 GYRANHKKTILEALG
+258 GYRARHKRTILEALG
-273 LTEYSSMSSAQLNS
+273 LTEYSSMSSAQLNNLS
-287 RWKQI
+287 EQI

-297 KVLKSKSTS
+297 RVLKNKTTA
-306 EWDEIFS
+306 EWDEVFS
-313 KFGVVAGGVRDLM
+313 KFGVVAGGVKDLI
-326 EVFAT
+326 EVLAT
-331 GQPEARDLLTTVNSA
+331 GQPEARDLLTTVNSS
-346 FGNHQVSTIGYR
+346 FGNHQVSTIGYK
-358 INENAFEPGSHVP
+358 INDSTLKPGTHVP
-371 LLGEQTEEVLLELD
+371 LLGEQTEEVLLELG
-385 YSNEKISELFDD
+385 YSNEQISDLFDK
-397 GIVM
+397 GIVNQC

>member
-1 MIGDEGSKELTIKPL
+1 MTIKPL
-16 SDLKVIDLTHVLS
+16 SDKKVIDLTHVLA

-48 SSRGD
+48 SPHGD
-53 MTRPWGGGE
+53 MTRPWGGEE
-62 EQIKL
+62 EQINL

-77 AGKRSIAIDIKD
+77 AGKRSIVIDIKD
-89 LRGSA
+89 PRGSA
-94 IVQDLVKSAD
+94 IVQDLVKTAD

-117 CGLDFDRLSS
+117 CGLDFDKLSS

-161 FMSINVRDDG
+161 FMSINVRGDG

-196 MLREK
+196 MLLEK

-210 SMQDVTMLLMNRHT
+210 SMQDVTMLLMNRNT

-258 GYRANHKKTILEALG
+258 GYRARHKRTILEALG
-273 LTEYSSMSSAQLNS
+273 LAEYSSMSSAQLNS
-287 RWKQI
+287 LSEKI

-297 KVLKSKSTS
+297 RVLKSKTTA
-306 EWDEIFS
+306 EWDEVFS
-313 KFGVVAGGVRDLM
+313 KFGVVAGGVKDLI
-326 EVFAT
+326 EVLAT
-331 GQPEARDLLTTVNSA
+331 GQPEARDLLTTVNSS
-346 FGNHQVSTIGYR
+346 FGNHQVSTIGYK
-358 INENAFEPGSHVP
+358 INDSTLEPGTHVP
-371 LLGEQTEEVLLELD
+371 LLGEQTEEVLLELG
-385 YSNEKISELFDD
+385 YSNEKISDLLDK
-397 GIVM
+397 GIVNQC

>member
-1 MIGDEGSKELTIKPL
+1 MTIKPL
-16 SDLKVIDLTHVLS
+16 SDKKVIDLTHVLA

-48 SSRGD
+48 SPRGD
-53 MTRPWGGGE
+53 MTRPWGGEE
-62 EQIKL
+62 EQINL

-77 AGKRSIAIDIKD
+77 AGKRSIVIDIKD
-89 LRGSA
+89 PRGSA
-94 IVQDLVKSAD
+94 IVQDLVKTAD

-117 CGLDFDRLSS
+117 CGLDFDKLSS

-161 FMSINVRDDG
+161 FMSINVRGDG

-196 MLREK
+196 MLLEK

-258 GYRANHKKTILEALG
+258 GYRARHKRTILEALG
-273 LTEYSSMSSAQLNS
+273 LTEYSSMSSAQLNNLS
-287 RWKQI
+287 EQI
-292 ESDVE
+292 VSDVE
-297 KVLKSKSTS
+297 RVLKNKPTA
-306 EWDEIFS
+306 EWDDVFS
-313 KFGVVAGGVRDLM
+313 KFGVVAGGVKDLI
-326 EVFAT
+326 EVLAT
-331 GQPEARDLLTTVNSA
+331 GQPEARDLLTTVNSS
-346 FGNHQVSTIGYR
+346 FGNHQVSTIGYK
-358 INENAFEPGSHVP
+358 INDSTLKPGTHVP
-371 LLGEQTEEVLLELD
+371 LLGEHTEEVLLELG
-385 YSNEKISELFDD
+385 YSNEQISDLFDK
-397 GIVM
+397 GIVNQC

>member
-1 MIGDEGSKELTIKPL
+1 MTIKPL
-16 SDLKVIDLTHVLS
+16 SDKKVIDLTHVLA

-48 SSRGD
+48 SPRGD
-53 MTRPWGGGE
+53 MTRPWGGEE
-62 EQIKL
+62 EQINL

-77 AGKRSIAIDIKD
+77 AGKRSIVIDIKD
-89 LRGSA
+89 PRGSA
-94 IVQDLVKSAD
+94 IVQDLVKTAD

-117 CGLDFDRLSS
+117 CGLDFDKLSS

-161 FMSINVRDDG
+161 FMSINVRGDG

-196 MLREK
+196 MLLEK

-210 SMQDVTMLLMNRHT
+210 SMQDVTMLLMNRNT

-230 GVPLPPLQD
+230 GVPLPPGQD
-239 REGPLLGRYLTR
+239 REGLMLGRYLTK

-258 GYRANHKKTILEALG
+258 GYRARHKRTILEALG
-273 LTEYSSMSSAQLNS
+273 LAEYSSMSSAQLNS
-287 RWKQI
+287 LSEQI

-297 KVLKSKSTS
+297 RVLKSKTTA
-306 EWDEIFS
+306 EWDEVFS
-313 KFGVVAGGVRDLM
+313 KFGVVAGGVKDLI
-326 EVFAT
+326 EVLAT
-331 GQPEARDLLTTVNSA
+331 GQPEARDLLTTVNSS
-346 FGNHQVSTIGYR
+346 FGNHQVSTIGYK
-358 INENAFEPGSHVP
+358 INDSTLEPGTHVP
-371 LLGEQTEEVLLELD
+371 LLGEHTEEVLLELG
-385 YSNEKISELFDD
+385 YSNEKISDLLDK
-397 GIVM
+397 GIVNQC

>member
-1 MIGDEGSKELTIKPL
+1 MTIKPL
-16 SDLKVIDLTHVLS
+16 SDKKVIDLTHVLA

-48 SSRGD
+48 SPRGD
-53 MTRPWGGGE
+53 MTRPWGGEE
-62 EQIKL
+62 EQINL

-77 AGKRSIAIDIKD
+77 AGKRSIVIDIKD
-89 LRGSA
+89 PRGSA
-94 IVQDLVKSAD
+94 IVQDLVKTAD

-117 CGLDFDRLSS
+117 CGLDFDKLSS

-161 FMSINVRDDG
+161 FMSINVRGDG

-196 MLREK
+196 MLLEK

-258 GYRANHKKTILEALG
+258 GYRARHKRTILEALG
-273 LTEYSSMSSAQLNS
+273 LAEYSSMSSAQLNS
-287 RWKQI
+287 LSEQI

-297 KVLKSKSTS
+297 RVLKSKTTA
-306 EWDEIFS
+306 EWDEVFS
-313 KFGVVAGGVRDLM
+313 KFGVVAGGVKDLI
-326 EVFAT
+326 EVLAT
-331 GQPEARDLLTTVNSA
+331 GQPEARDLLTTVNSS
-346 FGNHQVSTIGYR
+346 FGNHQVSTIGYK
-358 INENAFEPGSHVP
+358 INGSTLEPGTHVP
-371 LLGEQTEEVLLELD
+371 LLGEHTEEVLLELG
-385 YSNEKISELFDD
+385 YSNEQISDLFDK
-397 GIVM
+397 GIVNQC

>member
-1 MIGDEGSKELTIKPL
+1 MTIKPL
-16 SDLKVIDLTHVLS
+16 SDKKVIDLTHVLA

-48 SSRGD
+48 SPRGD
-53 MTRPWGGGE
+53 MTRPWGGEE
-62 EQIKL
+62 EQINL

-77 AGKRSIAIDIKD
+77 AGKRSIVIDIKD
-89 LRGSA
+89 PRGSA
-94 IVQDLVKSAD
+94 IVQDLVKTAD

-117 CGLDFDRLSS
+117 CGLDFDKLSS

-161 FMSINVRDDG
+161 FMSINVRGDG

-196 MLREK
+196 MLLEK

-258 GYRANHKKTILEALG
+258 GYRARHKRTILEALG
-273 LTEYSSMSSAQLNS
+273 LAEYSSMSSAQLNS
-287 RWKQI
+287 LSEQS

-297 KVLKSKSTS
+297 RVLKSKTTA
-306 EWDEIFS
+306 EWDEVFS
-313 KFGVVAGGVRDLM
+313 KFGVVAGGVKDLI
-326 EVFAT
+326 EVLAT
-331 GQPEARDLLTTVNSA
+331 GQPEARDLLTTVNSS
-346 FGNHQVSTIGYR
+346 FGNHQVSTIGYK
-358 INENAFEPGSHVP
+358 INDSTLEPGTHVP
-371 LLGEQTEEVLLELD
+371 LLGEQTEEVLLELG
-385 YSNEKISELFDD
+385 YSNEKISDLLDK
-397 GIVM
+397 GIVNQC

>member
-1 MIGDEGSKELTIKPL
+1 MTIKPL
-16 SDLKVIDLTHVLS
+16 SDKKVIDLTHVLA

-48 SSRGD
+48 SPRGD
-53 MTRPWGGGE
+53 MTRPWGGEE
-62 EQIKL
+62 EQINL

-77 AGKRSIAIDIKD
+77 AGKRSIVIDIKD
-89 LRGSA
+89 PRGSA
-94 IVQDLVKSAD
+94 IVQDLVKTAD

-117 CGLDFDRLSS
+117 CGLDFDKLSS
-127 INSELIYTS
+127 INSDLIYTS

-161 FMSINVRDDG
+161 FMSINVRGDG

-196 MLREK
+196 MLLEK

-239 REGPLLGRYLTR
+239 REGPLLGRYLTK

-258 GYRANHKKTILEALG
+258 GYRARHKRTILEALG
-273 LTEYSSMSSAQLNS
+273 LAEYSSMSSAQLNS
-287 RWKQI
+287 LSEKI

-297 KVLKSKSTS
+297 RVLKSKTTA
-306 EWDEIFS
+306 EWDEVFS
-313 KFGVVAGGVRDLM
+313 KFGVVAGGVKDLI
-326 EVFAT
+326 EVLAT
-331 GQPEARDLLTTVNSA
+331 GQPEARDLLTTVNSS
-346 FGNHQVSTIGYR
+346 FGNHQVSTIGYK
-358 INENAFEPGSHVP
+358 INDSTLEPGTHVP
-371 LLGEQTEEVLLELD
+371 LLGEQTEEVLLELG
-385 YSNEKISELFDD
+385 YSKEQISDLLDK
-397 GIVM
+397 GIVNQC

>member
-1 MIGDEGSKELTIKPL
+1 MTIKPL
-16 SDLKVIDLTHVLS
+16 SDKKVIDLTHVLA

-48 SSRGD
+48 SPRGD
-53 MTRPWGGGE
+53 MTRPWGGEE
-62 EQIKL
+62 EQINL

-77 AGKRSIAIDIKD
+77 AGKRSIVIDIKD
-89 LRGSA
+89 PRGSA
-94 IVQDLVKSAD
+94 IVQDLVKTAD

-117 CGLDFDRLSS
+117 CGLDFDKLSS

-161 FMSINVRDDG
+161 FMSINVRGDG

-196 MLREK
+196 MLLEK

-210 SMQDVTMLLMNRHT
+210 SMQDVTMLLMNRNT

-230 GVPLPPLQD
+230 GVPLPPGQD

-258 GYRANHKKTILEALG
+258 GYRARHKRTILEALG
-273 LTEYSSMSSAQLNS
+273 LAEYSSMSSAQLNS
-287 RWKQI
+287 LSEKI

-297 KVLKSKSTS
+297 RVLKSKTTA
-306 EWDEIFS
+306 EWDEVFS
-313 KFGVVAGGVRDLM
+313 KFGVVAGGVKDLI
-326 EVFAT
+326 EVLAT
-331 GQPEARDLLTTVNSA
+331 GQPEARDLLTTVNSS
-346 FGNHQVSTIGYR
+346 FGNHQVSTIGYK
-358 INENAFEPGSHVP
+358 INDSTLEPGTHVP
-371 LLGEQTEEVLLELD
+371 LLGEQTEEVLLELG
-385 YSNEKISELFDD
+385 YSNKKISDLLDK
-397 GIVM
+397 GIVNQC

>member
-1 MIGDEGSKELTIKPL
+1 MTIKPL
-16 SDLKVIDLTHVLS
+16 SGKKVIDLTHVLA

-48 SSRGD
+48 SPRGD
-53 MTRPWGGGE
+53 MTRPWGGEE
-62 EQIKL
+62 EQINL

-77 AGKRSIAIDIKD
+77 AGKRSIVIDIKD
-89 LRGSA
+89 PRGSA
-94 IVQDLVKSAD
+94 IVQDLVKTAD

-117 CGLDFDRLSS
+117 CGLDFDKLSS

-161 FMSINVRDDG
+161 FMSINVRGDG

-196 MLREK
+196 MLLEK

-258 GYRANHKKTILEALG
+258 GYRARHKRTILEALG
-273 LTEYSSMSSAQLNS
+273 LTEYSSMSSAQLNNLS
-287 RWKQI
+287 EQI

-297 KVLKSKSTS
+297 RVLKSKTTA
-306 EWDEIFS
+306 EWDEVFS
-313 KFGVVAGGVRDLM
+313 KFGVVAGGVKDLI
-326 EVFAT
+326 EVLAT
-331 GQPEARDLLTTVNSA
+331 GQPEARDLLTTVNSS
-346 FGNHQVSTIGYR
+346 FGNHQVSTIGYK
-358 INENAFEPGSHVP
+358 INDSTFEPGTHVP
-371 LLGEQTEEVLLELD
+371 LLGEQTEEVLLELG
-385 YSNEKISELFDD
+385 YSNEQISDLFDK
-397 GIVM
+397 GIVNQC